1 MKHTDPLRYQSPIPL
16 NLTDDVFHIKQSID
30 LRGKNKGAKYNHDDH
45 IFELQDKVVMRID
58 NKKYRLVEYHFHTP
72 AEHTINCKLYPAEI
86 HYVFYEM
93 NKKHHHKL
101 KPSKHMDVCGCKNVD
116 DEDIL
121 VIGRVI
127 KNTHRCDSK
136 NVKLDYLQVEL
147 PSTYFEYDGSL
158 TGEGDGTVPVRWIV
172 GKHPIR
178 LPLREIISVAKN
190 ARPLQPLD
198 DRIVLFEC

>member
-1 MKHTDPLRYQSPIPL
+1 MKHSDPLRYQSPIPL
-16 NLTDDVFHIKQSID
+16 NLTDELFPIKQSID
-30 LRGKNKGAKYNHDDH
+30 LRGKNKGAKYNHHDH
-45 IFELQDKVVMRID
+45 IFELRNKIVMRID

-72 AEHTINCKLYPAEI
+72 SEHTINCKRYPAEI
-86 HYVFYEM
+86 HYVFYEIKKDH
-93 NKKHHHKL
+93 KKHHKKHK
-101 KPSKHMDVCGCKNVD
+101 KTMDVCGCKNVD

-121 VIGRVI
+121 VIGRLI
-127 KNTHRCDSK
+127 KNSHRCSDVNLK
-136 NVKLDYLQVEL
+136 YLQVDL

-172 GKHPIR
+172 GKHPIK
-178 LPLREIISVAKN
+178 LPLCEIIKVTKA